1 MRTRAALLAACLTLA
16 PPAFL
21 VPGAA
26 ALASEVPT
34 AKPES
39 VGLSPERL
47 ARIKPHFQ
55 KYVDAKEISG
65 IYVMVARNGKLVYQ
79 TSAGYADIET
89 KRPYAP
95 DTIVRLASMTKPIAA
110 TALMI
115 LYEEGRFRLSEPV
128 SQYIPELKGMK
139 VFKEA
144 GADGRMVLVDAK
156 HEFTIEEL
164 LNFSAGLSGYFAPDP
179 VIKAYADAN
188 LTDRTTTLADM
199 VKKLG
204 RLPLAHQPGEGWLYG
219 LANDVQLR
227 LVEVL
232 TGMPADRFLQD
243 RLFAPLGMVDT
254 FFNVPADKQNRVATI
269 YRIDPATG
277 LTAGAGTPLGDA
289 KGPTKYFSG
298 AGGLYSTAQ
307 DYLRFA
313 LMLANGG
320 EFDGKRIL
328 SRKTIELMTTNH
340 APPGHPIIGDAN
352 SATSEATRGYGFGF
366 GVRTSQTK
374 SAVAGSVGEFFWS
387 GAFST
392 TFWVDPKEKLV
403 GLEVTQR
410 TPTTL
415 PLGPDL
421 HALIYS
427 AFTD

>member
-1 MRTRAALLAACLTLA
+1 MRTKAVLLAAVCL
-16 PPAFL
+16 AFAGSAL
-21 VPGAA
+21 GADT
-26 ALASEVPT
+26 PT

-39 VGLSPERL
+39 VGLSAERL

-55 KYVDAKEISG
+55 KYVDQKEISG
-65 IYVMVARNGKLVYQ
+65 IYVMVARNGKVVYQ
-79 TSAGYADIET
+79 TSVGYADIDS
-89 KRPYAP
+89 KRAYAP

-128 SQYIPELKGMK
+128 SKYIPELKGMK
-139 VFKEA
+139 VFQSM
-144 GADGRMVLVDAK
+144 GADGKPVLVDAK
-156 HEFTIEEL
+156 HEFTIEET
-164 LNFSAGLSGYFAPDP
+164 LNFSAGFSGYGAPAP
-179 VIKAYADAN
+179 VMKLWADAKLN
-188 LTDRTTTLADM
+188 DRDSTLADM
-199 VKKLG
+199 VKKMG
-204 RLPLAHQPGEGWLYG
+204 KLPLAHQPGEGWLYG
-219 LANDVQLR
+219 NANDVQLR

-232 TGMPADRFLQD
+232 TGQTADVFLKE
-243 RLFAPLGMVDT
+243 RLFDPLGMKDT

-269 YRIDPATG
+269 YRIDPEKG
-277 LTAGAGTPLGDA
+277 LTAGAGTALGDA

-307 DYLRFA
+307 DYIRFA
-313 LMLANGG
+313 LMLSNGG
-320 EFDGKRIL
+320 ELDGKRIL

-340 APPGHPIIGDAN
+340 APDGHPIIGDEN
-352 SATSEATRGYGFGF
+352 SATSEITRGYGFGF
-366 GVRTSQTK
+366 GVRKTQTK
-374 SAVAGSVGEFFWS
+374 AADVGSVGEFFWS

-392 TFWVDPKEKLV
+392 TFWVDPKEKVV

-415 PLGPDL
+415 PIGPDL